1 MSGWAKRVRQVG
13 REGYTLIELAIV
25 VGIIIVMVMVGL
37 PFFTAMMQNSQLDG
51 ATRQLAGD
59 VRDARSL
66 ATQTGWQYQIVGFN
80 AGGSSTYKN
89 QYRMLARSSSGVA
102 WPANT
107 GPMLNFPTP
116 PGGATQMAGPW
127 INFNQIYPGI
137 NLNASNSN
145 PSFYVSFS
153 SQGVSFESMSFP
165 LQFSNQSGGSRQVSV
180 TSAGSVRIQ

>member
-1 MSGWAKRVRQVG
+1 MSGWAKRARQVG
-13 REGYTLIELAIV
+13 RKGFTIIELAVV
-25 VGIIIVMVMVGL
+25 VGIILLMVIVGL

-66 ATQTGWQYQIVGFN
+66 ATQSGWQYQIVGFN
-80 AGGSSTYKN
+80 AGGGSTYKN
-89 QYRMLARSSSGVA
+89 QYRMLGRSSSGVG

-107 GPMLNFPTP
+107 GPSFNFPTP

-127 INFNQIYPGI
+127 INFNRIYPDI
-137 NLNASNSN
+137 SLNPSNSN

-165 LQFSNQSGGSRQVSV
+165 LQLSNQSGGSRQVSV
-180 TSAGSVRIQ
+180 TSAGAVRIQ